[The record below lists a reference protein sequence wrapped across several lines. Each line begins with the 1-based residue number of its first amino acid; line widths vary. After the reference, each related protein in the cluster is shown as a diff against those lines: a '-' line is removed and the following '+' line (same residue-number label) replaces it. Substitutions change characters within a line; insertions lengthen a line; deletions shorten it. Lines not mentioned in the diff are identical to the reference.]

1 MPSEL
6 HIANVIL
13 AWVHSVRGESAA
25 TRYLESEFGASLAT
39 PGITSS
45 MLPDALAAASV
56 NVDAGIESREDFKKF
71 LASVTSKGY
80 FKGVDEGT
88 ADYSA
93 RYSKLLEKFRGMSP
107 ATSAAA
113 TAAAPASEP
122 KIASSNDEAAAE
134 NAKLAGNKAVEAGQ
148 HRRAVELY
156 TDAIAF
162 APTGKNVHVY
172 YSNRAAARLSMK
184 EFKEAAEDA
193 RLAIAADA
201 SYAKGW
207 SRLGGALLEL
217 EEFTEAVEAYE
228 KCVSLDPTNKL
239 AKDGLSDAKS
249 RLRLATK
256 IANAPPRAAAPANE
270 NPLAGMMAGLGGA
283 AGGGRGMPPVP
294 PGLQGKM
301 AELMSDPDMI
311 AALADP
317 ELAPIMAGMMKD
329 GPMSI
334 MQHIGNPKVMGLA
347 SKLMGKM
354 GMGGMGGM

>member
-122 KIASSNDEAAAE
+122 KIASSNDEAASNSPDHKVSA
-134 NAKLAGNKAVEAGQ
+134 
-148 HRRAVELY
+148 RR
-156 TDAIAF
+156 
-162 APTGKNVHVY
+162 
-172 YSNRAAARLSMK
+172 
-184 EFKEAAEDA
+184 
-193 RLAIAADA
+193 
-201 SYAKGW
+201 
-207 SRLGGALLEL
+207 
-217 EEFTEAVEAYE
+217 
-228 KCVSLDPTNKL
+228 
-239 AKDGLSDAKS
+239 
-249 RLRLATK
+249 
-256 IANAPPRAAAPANE
+256 
-270 NPLAGMMAGLGGA
+270 
-283 AGGGRGMPPVP
+283 
-294 PGLQGKM
+294 
-301 AELMSDPDMI
+301 
-311 AALADP
+311 
-317 ELAPIMAGMMKD
+317 
-329 GPMSI
+329 
-334 MQHIGNPKVMGLA
+334 
-347 SKLMGKM
+347 
-354 GMGGMGGM
+354 